1 MASAFEKGIQFTDGQ
16 YLSKE
21 ELQAHFN
28 LDDVESLWSGIQ
40 EYRSLFRED
49 LPARST
55 SGLPYYVVLTRDLA
69 LRLARDEGR
78 LYRALVASIRLH
90 PAVISRLRFSSLC
103 SHLELISTYYDLGVT
118 RPQIEA
124 LVDGKPSDDLKTGLL
139 FNFAKEVA
147 QLWEEPTEVNP
158 DFADGINAS
167 LLNEELDKV
176 KAQPSRIQP
185 LFRILESEE
194 QLPLLMRF
202 LLVFFWF
209 SSAQPYEFY
218 CELTSA
224 FLAEAYLA
232 DKGFEFLPF
241 CLNLSSLYLNK
252 NQELIKSTNLA
263 IKTRDV
269 TYYIRTALPLF
280 EESLE
285 QLEADLERAKREN
298 AAFISPNRRPVPVLG
313 RAGRLARQAKPEEP
327 VSDDRANQLLQA
339 YPVLRPF
346 QVEFYLNHCRTGE
359 FYTLRQF
366 QEAERVVYETART
379 SMELLANLGFYH
391 KTKSG
396 KKFTYTPIPR
406 TQIEGKKAG
415 EQPSEGEEEAKGA

>member
-28 LDDVESLWSGIQ
+28 LEDVESLWSGIQ
-40 EYRSLFRED
+40 EYRSIFRED

-55 SGLPYYVVLTRDLA
+55 SGLPYYVVLTRDMIA
-69 LRLARDEGR
+69 RLARDEGR
-78 LYRALVASIRLH
+78 LYRALVSSIRLH
-90 PAVISRLRFSSLC
+90 PAVVSRLRFTSLC
-103 SHLELISTYYDLGVT
+103 SHLEIISNYYELGIA
-118 RPQIEA
+118 RPKIEA
-124 LVDGKPSDDLKTGLL
+124 LVDGKPSEDLKTGLL

-147 QLWEEPTEVNP
+147 CLWEEQASVNP
-158 DFADGINAS
+158 EFSDRINAN
-167 LLNEELDKV
+167 LLSEDLERV
-176 KAQPSRIQP
+176 QAQPSRIQP

-194 QLPLLMRF
+194 QLPLLLRF
-202 LLVFFWF
+202 LLIFFWF

-241 CLNLSSLYLNK
+241 CLNLSPLYLNR

-269 TYYIRTALPLF
+269 TYFLRTALPLF

-285 QLEADLERAKREN
+285 QLEVDLERANREN

-313 RAGRLARQAKPEEP
+313 RAGRAVRQAKPEEP
-327 VSDDRANQLLQA
+327 VTDDRATRLLQS
-339 YPVLRPF
+339 YPILRPF
-346 QVEFYLNHCRTGE
+346 QVEFYLNHCRIGE

-366 QEAERVVYETART
+366 QEEERVVYETART
-379 SMELLANLGFYH
+379 SMELLANLGFYR
-391 KTKSG
+391 KSKSG
-396 KKFTYTPIPR
+396 KKFTFTPIPR
-406 TQIEGKKAG
+406 SRPEEPREAMPVK
-415 EQPSEGEEEAKGA
+415 EEEEEKGA

>member
-158 DFADGINAS
+158 DFADRINAS
-167 LLNEELDKV
+167 LLNEEMDKV
-176 KAQPSRIQP
+176 YK
-185 LFRILESEE
+185 
-194 QLPLLMRF
+194 
-202 LLVFFWF
+202 
-209 SSAQPYEFY
+209 
-218 CELTSA
+218 
-224 FLAEAYLA
+224 
-232 DKGFEFLPF
+232 K
-241 CLNLSSLYLNK
+241 
-252 NQELIKSTNLA
+252 
-263 IKTRDV
+263 
-269 TYYIRTALPLF
+269 
-280 EESLE
+280 
-285 QLEADLERAKREN
+285 
-298 AAFISPNRRPVPVLG
+298 LG
-313 RAGRLARQAKPEEP
+313 
-327 VSDDRANQLLQA
+327 
-339 YPVLRPF
+339 
-346 QVEFYLNHCRTGE
+346 
-359 FYTLRQF
+359 
-366 QEAERVVYETART
+366 
-379 SMELLANLGFYH
+379 
-391 KTKSG
+391 
-396 KKFTYTPIPR
+396 
-406 TQIEGKKAG
+406 
-415 EQPSEGEEEAKGA
+415 